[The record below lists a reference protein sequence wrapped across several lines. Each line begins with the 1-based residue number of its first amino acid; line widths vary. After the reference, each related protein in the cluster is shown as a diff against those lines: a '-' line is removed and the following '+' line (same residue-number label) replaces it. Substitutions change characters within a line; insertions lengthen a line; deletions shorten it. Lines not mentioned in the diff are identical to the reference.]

1 MSDAPV
7 SRGVYKFAVF
17 ALAIGAF
24 AIGVT
29 EFATMGLLPMIADEL
44 GITVPQAGHAVSFYA
59 IGVVVGAPLI
69 TTIAAHMDR
78 KILLLCMMGL
88 FALGNLASMLA
99 PTAALFNIARFVSG
113 LPHGAYL
120 GIGAV
125 VAASLVPVNRRGRA
139 MSRVMLGLTIANIF
153 GVPFAAALG
162 NMLGWRSAYA
172 LVATLGV
179 LTVIMVA
186 IAVPRVSVGAG
197 EVPSARGE
205 IKALGRVQII
215 LTLVAGSVGF
225 GGMFAVYTYI
235 TPTMTDV
242 AGVPEVAIPWV
253 LAVYGLG
260 MTAGSLIAGP
270 LVDKSIERS
279 ATSGMILSALV
290 LAAFGAFTHIAA
302 IAIIALFL
310 IGISGSMITTALQ
323 MRLFRE
329 SHDAPSLSAAMNH
342 AAFNL
347 ANALGA
353 WLGGIVITVGLGYRA
368 PAWVGVGLCLAG
380 LIVISVAIFLRRGGS
395 PDKSTRT
402 PVET

>member
-29 EFATMGLLPMIADEL
+29 EFATMGLLPMIAEEL

-78 KILLLCMMGL
+78 KLLLLGLMGL

-99 PTAALFNIARFVSG
+99 PTAGLFNIARFVSG

-125 VAASLVPVNRRGRA
+125 VAASLVPANRRGRA

-162 NMLGWRSAYA
+162 NLFGWRSAYA
-172 LVATLGV
+172 LVAALGV

-205 IKALGRVQII
+205 MKALGRVQII

-242 AGVPEVAIPWV
+242 AGVPGVAIPWV

-279 ATSGMILSALV
+279 ATGGMILSALV

-353 WLGGIVITVGLGYRA
+353 WLGGIVITAGLGYRA
-368 PAWVGVGLCLAG
+368 PAWVGVGLCLSG
-380 LIVISVAIFLRRGGS
+380 LVVISIAIFLRRGGS
-395 PDKSTRT
+395 PEPSTRT
-402 PVET
+402 SVET

>member
-1 MSDAPV
+1 MSDAPYP
-7 SRGVYKFAVF
+7 RRVYKFAVF

-29 EFATMGLLPMIADEL
+29 EFATMGLLPHIAREL

-78 KILLLCMMGL
+78 KTLLLGLMGL

-99 PTAALFNIARFVSG
+99 PDATLFNIARFASG

-153 GVPFAAALG
+153 GVPVATALG

-172 LVATLGV
+172 LVAGLGV

-186 IAVPRVSVGAG
+186 IAVPRVKLGTA
-197 EVPSARGE
+197 PSARGE
-205 IKALGRVQII
+205 MKAIARPQII
-215 LTLVAGSVGF
+215 LTLLAGSVGF
-225 GGMFAVYTYI
+225 GGMFAVYTYVA
-235 TPTMTDV
+235 PTMTDV
-242 AGVPEVAIPWV
+242 AGVPETAIPWV

-279 ATSGMILSALV
+279 GIAGMILSALV
-290 LAAFGAFTHIAA
+290 LTAFGAFTHIAA

-310 IGISGSMITTALQ
+310 IGIAGSMITTALQ
-323 MRLFRE
+323 MRLLRD
-329 SHDAPSLSAAMNH
+329 SHDAPSLAAAMNH

-353 WLGGIVITVGLGYRA
+353 WLGGIVITAGLGYRA
-368 PAWVGVGLCLAG
+368 PAWVGVGLCLLG
-380 LIVISVAIFLRRGGS
+380 LIVLTIAIVLRRGGS
-395 PDKSTRT
+395 SDSSTRSS
-402 PVET
+402 VET

>member
-29 EFATMGLLPMIADEL
+29 EFATMGLLPMIAEEL

-78 KILLLCMMGL
+78 KLLLLCMMGL

-99 PTAALFNIARFVSG
+99 PTAGLFNIARFVSG

-125 VAASLVPVNRRGRA
+125 VAASLVPANRRGRA

-162 NMLGWRSAYA
+162 NMFGWRSAYA
-172 LVATLGV
+172 LVAALGV

-186 IAVPRVSVGAG
+186 VGVPRVKLGP
-197 EVPSARGE
+197 VPSARGE

-242 AGVPEVAIPWV
+242 AGVPSVAIPWV

-279 ATSGMILSALV
+279 ATGGMILSALV

-353 WLGGIVITVGLGYRA
+353 WLGGIVITAGLGYRA
-368 PAWVGVGLCLAG
+368 PAWVGVGLCVSG

-395 PDKSTRT
+395 PDPNTRT
-402 PVET
+402 SVET

>member
-1 MSDAPV
+1 MSTAPV
-7 SRGVYKFAVF
+7 PRRVYKFAVF

-29 EFATMGLLPMIADEL
+29 EFATMGLLPHIAREL

-78 KILLLCMMGL
+78 KNLLLGLMGL
-88 FALGNLASMLA
+88 FALGNVASMLA
-99 PTAALFNIARFVSG
+99 PDATLFNIARFVSG

-120 GIGAV
+120 GIGAL
-125 VAASLVPVNRRGRA
+125 VASSLVAPNRRGRA

-172 LVATLGV
+172 LVAVLGI

-186 IAVPRVSVGAG
+186 LAVPRVKLSAA
-197 EVPSARGE
+197 PSARGE
-205 IKALGRVQII
+205 MKALARPQII

-235 TPTMTDV
+235 TPTMTEV
-242 AGVPEVAIPWV
+242 ASVPEAAIPWV

-279 ATSGMILSALV
+279 GIGGMILSALV
-290 LAAFGAFTHIAA
+290 LSAFGAFTHIAA
-302 IAIIALFL
+302 VAIIALFL
-310 IGISGSMITTALQ
+310 IGIAGSMITTALQ
-323 MRLFRE
+323 MRLLRD

-342 AAFNL
+342 AAFNF

-353 WLGGIVITVGLGYRA
+353 WLGGIVITAGLGYRA

-380 LIVISVAIFLRRGGS
+380 LVVIIIAIVLRRGDAS
-395 PDKSTRT
+395 NRT
-402 PVET
+402 AIEV

>member
-7 SRGVYKFAVF
+7 PRRVYKFAVF
-17 ALAIGAF
+17 ALAVGAF

-29 EFATMGLLPMIADEL
+29 EFATMGLLPHIAREL

-78 KILLLCMMGL
+78 KTLLLGLMGL
-88 FALGNLASMLA
+88 FTLGNVASMLA
-99 PTAALFNIARFVSG
+99 PDATLFNIARFVSG

-120 GIGAV
+120 GIGAI
-125 VAASLVPVNRRGRA
+125 VASSLVAPNRRGRA

-172 LVATLGV
+172 LVAVLGI

-186 IAVPRVSVGAG
+186 IAVPRVKLSA
-197 EVPSARGE
+197 VPSARGE
-205 IKALGRVQII
+205 MKALARPQII

-235 TPTMTDV
+235 TPTMTEV

-279 ATSGMILSALV
+279 GIGGMILSALV
-290 LAAFGAFTHIAA
+290 LAVFGAFTHIAA
-302 IAIIALFL
+302 VAIIALFL
-310 IGISGSMITTALQ
+310 IGIAGSMITTALQ
-323 MRLFRE
+323 MRLLRD

-342 AAFNL
+342 AAFNF

-353 WLGGIVITVGLGYRA
+353 WLGGIVITAGLGYRA
-368 PAWVGVGLCLAG
+368 PAWVGVGLCVAG
-380 LIVISVAIFLRRGGS
+380 LVVIIIAIVLRRGEAS
-395 PDKSTRT
+395 NRT
-402 PVET
+402 AVEV

>member
-7 SRGVYKFAVF
+7 SRRVYKFAVF

-29 EFATMGLLPMIADEL
+29 EFATMGLLPHIAREL

-59 IGVVVGAPLI
+59 IGAVVGAPLI

-78 KILLLCMMGL
+78 KLLLLCLMGL

-99 PTAALFNIARFVSG
+99 PDATLFNIARFFSG

-120 GIGAV
+120 GVGAI
-125 VAASLVPVNRRGRA
+125 VASSLVAPHRRGRA
-139 MSRVMLGLTIANIF
+139 MARVMLGLTIANIV
-153 GVPFAAALG
+153 GVPIATALG
-162 NMLGWRSAYA
+162 NMFGWRSAYA
-172 LVATLGV
+172 LVAALGV

-186 IAVPRVSVGAG
+186 VAVPKVKLAG
-197 EVPSARGE
+197 VPSARGE
-205 IKALGRVQII
+205 MKALGRQQII

-225 GGMFAVYTYI
+225 GGMFAVYTYV

-242 AGVPEVAIPWV
+242 AGVPQVAIPWV

-279 ATSGMILSALV
+279 GIGGMILSAIV

-310 IGISGSMITTALQ
+310 IGIAGSMITTALQ
-323 MRLFRE
+323 MRLLRD

-353 WLGGIVITVGLGYRA
+353 WLGGIVITAGLGYRA
-368 PAWVGVGLCLAG
+368 PAWVGVGLCLLG
-380 LIVISVAIFLRRGGS
+380 LIVLIIAIALRRGDAS
-395 PDKSTRT
+395 NRST
-402 PVET
+402 VEV

>member
-99 PTAALFNIARFVSG
+99 PTAALFNLARFVSG

-172 LVATLGV
+172 LVAALGV

-279 ATSGMILSALV
+279 ATGGMILSALV
-290 LAAFGAFTHIAA
+290 LAAFGAFTHIPA

-353 WLGGIVITVGLGYRA
+353 WLGGIVITAGLGYRA

>member
-29 EFATMGLLPMIADEL
+29 EFATMGLLPMIAEEL

-78 KILLLCMMGL
+78 KLLLLCMMGL

-99 PTAALFNIARFVSG
+99 PTAGLFNIARFVSG

-125 VAASLVPVNRRGRA
+125 VAASLVPANRRGRA

-162 NMLGWRSAYA
+162 NMFGWRSAYA
-172 LVATLGV
+172 LVAALGV

-242 AGVPEVAIPWV
+242 AGVPSVAIPWV

-279 ATSGMILSALV
+279 ATGGMILSALV

-302 IAIIALFL
+302 IAIISLFL

-353 WLGGIVITVGLGYRA
+353 WLGGIVITAGLGYRA
-368 PAWVGVGLCLAG
+368 PAWVGVGLCVSG
-380 LIVISVAIFLRRGGS
+380 LIVISIAIFLRRGGS
-395 PDKSTRT
+395 PEPSTRT
-402 PVET
+402 SVDT

>member
-1 MSDAPV
+1 MSEAPV

-24 AIGVT
+24 GIGVT
-29 EFATMGLLPMIADEL
+29 EFATMGLLPMIAEEL

-59 IGVVVGAPLI
+59 IGVVIGAPLI

-78 KILLLCMMGL
+78 KLLLLCLMGL
-88 FALGNLASMLA
+88 FALGNLVSMLA
-99 PTAALFNIARFVSG
+99 PTAALFNIARFASG

-125 VAASLVPVNRRGRA
+125 VAASLVPVGRRGRA

-162 NMLGWRSAYA
+162 NMFGWRSAYA
-172 LVATLGV
+172 LVAALGV

-186 IAVPRVSVGAG
+186 VGVPRVKLG

-205 IKALGRVQII
+205 IKALGRAQII
-215 LTLVAGSVGF
+215 LTLLAGSVGF

-235 TPTMTDV
+235 TPTMTEI
-242 AGVPEVAIPWV
+242 ASVPSVAIPWV

-279 ATSGMILSALV
+279 ATGGMILSALV

-310 IGISGSMITTALQ
+310 IGVSGSMITTALQ

-329 SHDAPSLSAAMNH
+329 SQDAPSLSAAMNH

-347 ANALGA
+347 ANAIGA
-353 WLGGIVITVGLGYRA
+353 WLGGIVITAGLGYRA
-368 PAWVGVGLCLAG
+368 PAWVGVGLCLVG

-395 PDKSTRT
+395 PNPSSRSV
-402 PVET
+402 VES

>member
-7 SRGVYKFAVF
+7 PRRVYKFAVF

-29 EFATMGLLPMIADEL
+29 EFATMGLLPHIAREL

-78 KILLLCMMGL
+78 KNLLLGLMGL

-99 PTAALFNIARFVSG
+99 PDAALFNIARFASG

-120 GIGAV
+120 GIGAI
-125 VAASLVPVNRRGRA
+125 VASTLVPPNRRGRA
-139 MSRVMLGLTIANIF
+139 MSRVMLGLTIANIV
-153 GVPFAAALG
+153 GVPIATALG
-162 NMLGWRSAYA
+162 NMFGWRSAYA
-172 LVATLGV
+172 LVAGLGILCV
-179 LTVIMVA
+179 VMVA
-186 IAVPRVSVGAG
+186 IAVPRVKLGAA
-197 EVPSARGE
+197 PSARGE
-205 IKALGRVQII
+205 MKALARPQIV
-215 LTLVAGSVGF
+215 LTLLAGSVGF

-279 ATSGMILSALV
+279 GIGGMILSAIV
-290 LAAFGAFTHIAA
+290 LSAFGAFTHIAA
-302 IAIIALFL
+302 VAIVALFL
-310 IGISGSMITTALQ
+310 IGIAGSMITTALQ
-323 MRLFRE
+323 MRLLRD

-353 WLGGIVITVGLGYRA
+353 WLGGIVITAGMGYRA
-368 PAWVGVGLCLAG
+368 PAWVGVGLCLLG
-380 LIVISVAIFLRRGGS
+380 LIVLIIAIALRRGGS
-395 PDKSTRT
+395 ENRST
-402 PVET
+402 VEL

>member
-29 EFATMGLLPMIADEL
+29 EFATMGLLPMIAEEL

-78 KILLLCMMGL
+78 KLLLLCMMGL

-99 PTAALFNIARFVSG
+99 PTAGLFNIARFVSG

-125 VAASLVPVNRRGRA
+125 VAASLVPANRRGRA

-162 NMLGWRSAYA
+162 NMFGWRSAYA
-172 LVATLGV
+172 LVAALGV

-242 AGVPEVAIPWV
+242 AGVPSVAIPWV

-279 ATSGMILSALV
+279 ATGGMILSALV

-353 WLGGIVITVGLGYRA
+353 WLGGIVITAGLGYRA
-368 PAWVGVGLCLAG
+368 PAWVGVGLCVSG
-380 LIVISVAIFLRRGGS
+380 LIVISIAIFLRRGGS
-395 PDKSTRT
+395 PEPSTRT
-402 PVET
+402 SVDT

>member
-1 MSDAPV
+1 MSDAPYP
-7 SRGVYKFAVF
+7 RRVYKFAVF

-29 EFATMGLLPMIADEL
+29 EFATMGLLPHIAREL
-44 GITVPQAGHAVSFYA
+44 DITVPQAGHAVSFYA

-78 KILLLCMMGL
+78 KNLLLGLMGL
-88 FALGNLASMLA
+88 FALGNFASMLA
-99 PTAALFNIARFVSG
+99 PGATLFNIARFFSG

-120 GIGAV
+120 GVGAI
-125 VAASLVPVNRRGRA
+125 VASSLVAPHRRGRA
-139 MSRVMLGLTIANIF
+139 MARVMLGLTIANIV
-153 GVPFAAALG
+153 GVPIATALG
-162 NMLGWRSAYA
+162 NMFGWRSAYA
-172 LVATLGV
+172 LVAALGI

-186 IAVPRVSVGAG
+186 VGVPKVKLAG
-197 EVPSARGE
+197 IPSARGE
-205 IKALGRVQII
+205 MKALGRSQIV

-279 ATSGMILSALV
+279 GIGGMILSAIV

-302 IAIIALFL
+302 VAIIALFL
-310 IGISGSMITTALQ
+310 IGIAGSMITTALQ
-323 MRLFRE
+323 MRLLRD

-353 WLGGIVITVGLGYRA
+353 WLGGIVITAGLGYRA
-368 PAWVGVGLCLAG
+368 PAWVGVGLCLLG
-380 LIVISVAIFLRRGGS
+380 LIVLIIAIAMRRGGS
-395 PDKSTRT
+395 TNRST
-402 PVET
+402 VEL

>member
-29 EFATMGLLPMIADEL
+29 EFATMGLLPMIAEEL

-78 KILLLCMMGL
+78 KLLLLCLMGL

-99 PTAALFNIARFVSG
+99 PTAGLFNIARFVSG

-125 VAASLVPVNRRGRA
+125 VAASLVPANRRGRA

-162 NMLGWRSAYA
+162 NMFGWRSAYA
-172 LVATLGV
+172 LVAALGV

-242 AGVPEVAIPWV
+242 AGVPSVAIPWV

-279 ATSGMILSALV
+279 ATGGMILSALV

-353 WLGGIVITVGLGYRA
+353 WLGGIVITAGLGYRA
-368 PAWVGVGLCLAG
+368 PAWVGVGLCVSG
-380 LIVISVAIFLRRGGS
+380 LVVISVAIFLRRGGS
-395 PDKSTRT
+395 PDPSTRT
-402 PVET
+402 SVET

>member
-29 EFATMGLLPMIADEL
+29 EFATMGLLPMIAEEL

-99 PTAALFNIARFVSG
+99 PTAGLFNIARFVSG

-125 VAASLVPVNRRGRA
+125 VAASLVPANRRGRA

-162 NMLGWRSAYA
+162 TLLGWRSAYA
-172 LVATLGV
+172 LVAALGV

-186 IAVPRVSVGAG
+186 IAVPRVRVGAG

-215 LTLVAGSVGF
+215 LTLLAGSVGF

-242 AGVPEVAIPWV
+242 AGVPEIAIPWI

-279 ATSGMILSALV
+279 ATGGMILSALV

-353 WLGGIVITVGLGYRA
+353 WLGGIVITAGLGYRA
-368 PAWVGVGLCLAG
+368 PAWVGVGLCLSG
-380 LIVISVAIFLRRGGS
+380 LIVISIAILLRRGGS
-395 PDKSTRT
+395 PSGTART
-402 PVET
+402 SIDA

>member
-1 MSDAPV
+1 MSDAPYP
-7 SRGVYKFAVF
+7 RRVYKFAVS

-29 EFATMGLLPMIADEL
+29 EFATMGLLPHIAREL

-78 KILLLCMMGL
+78 KTLLLGLMGL

-99 PTAALFNIARFVSG
+99 PDATLFNLARFASG

-153 GVPFAAALG
+153 GVPVATALG

-172 LVATLGV
+172 LVAGLGI

-186 IAVPRVSVGAG
+186 VAVPRVKLGTA
-197 EVPSARGE
+197 PSARGE
-205 IKALGRVQII
+205 MKAIARPQIV
-215 LTLVAGSVGF
+215 LTLLAGSVGF
-225 GGMFAVYTYI
+225 GGMFAVYTYVA
-235 TPTMTDV
+235 PTMTDV
-242 AGVPEVAIPWV
+242 AGVPETAIPWV

-260 MTAGSLIAGP
+260 MTVGSLIAGP

-279 ATSGMILSALV
+279 GVAGMILSALV
-290 LAAFGAFTHIAA
+290 LTAFGAFTHIAA
-302 IAIIALFL
+302 IAIIALFF
-310 IGISGSMITTALQ
+310 IGIAGSMITTALQ
-323 MRLFRE
+323 MRLLRD
-329 SHDAPSLSAAMNH
+329 SHDAPSLAAAMNH

-353 WLGGIVITVGLGYRA
+353 WLGGIVITAGLGYRA
-368 PAWVGVGLCLAG
+368 PAWVGVGLCLLG
-380 LIVISVAIFLRRGGS
+380 LIVLTIAIVLHRGGS
-395 PDKSTRT
+395 PDSSTRSS
-402 PVET
+402 VET

>member
-29 EFATMGLLPMIADEL
+29 EFATMGLLPMIAEEL
-44 GITVPQAGHAVSFYA
+44 GITVPQAGHAVSVYA

-78 KILLLCMMGL
+78 KLLLLGLMGL

-99 PTAALFNIARFVSG
+99 PTAGLFNIARFVSG

-125 VAASLVPVNRRGRA
+125 VAASLVPANRRGRA

-162 NMLGWRSAYA
+162 NLFGWRSAYA
-172 LVATLGV
+172 LVAALGV
-179 LTVIMVA
+179 LTVLMVG

-242 AGVPEVAIPWV
+242 AGVPGVAIPWV

-279 ATSGMILSALV
+279 ATGGMILSALV

-302 IAIIALFL
+302 VAIIALFL

-353 WLGGIVITVGLGYRA
+353 WLGGIVITAGLGYRA
-368 PAWVGVGLCLAG
+368 PAWVGVGLCLSG
-380 LIVISVAIFLRRGGS
+380 LVVISIAIFLRRGGS
-395 PDKSTRT
+395 PDPSTRT
-402 PVET
+402 SVET

>member
-7 SRGVYKFAVF
+7 SRRVYKFAVF

-29 EFATMGLLPMIADEL
+29 EFATMGLLPHIAREL

-78 KILLLCMMGL
+78 KLLLLCLMGL

-99 PTAALFNIARFVSG
+99 PDATLFNIARFFSG

-120 GIGAV
+120 GVGAI
-125 VAASLVPVNRRGRA
+125 VASSLVAPHRRGRA
-139 MSRVMLGLTIANIF
+139 MARVMLGLTIANIV
-153 GVPFAAALG
+153 GVPIATALG
-162 NMLGWRSAYA
+162 NMFGWRSAYA
-172 LVATLGV
+172 LVAALGV

-186 IAVPRVSVGAG
+186 VAVPKVKLAG
-197 EVPSARGE
+197 VPSARGE
-205 IKALGRVQII
+205 MKALGRQQIV

-225 GGMFAVYTYI
+225 GGMFAVYTYV

-242 AGVPEVAIPWV
+242 AGVPQVAIPWV

-279 ATSGMILSALV
+279 GIGGMILSAIV

-310 IGISGSMITTALQ
+310 IGIAGSMITTALQ
-323 MRLFRE
+323 MRLLRD

-353 WLGGIVITVGLGYRA
+353 WLGGIVITAGLGYRA
-368 PAWVGVGLCLAG
+368 PAWVGVGLCLLG
-380 LIVISVAIFLRRGGS
+380 LIVLIIAIALRRGDAS
-395 PDKSTRT
+395 NRST
-402 PVET
+402 VEV

>member
-7 SRGVYKFAVF
+7 SRRVYKFAVF

-29 EFATMGLLPMIADEL
+29 EFATMGLLPHIAREL

-78 KILLLCMMGL
+78 KLLLLCLMGL

-99 PTAALFNIARFVSG
+99 PDATLFNIARFFSG

-120 GIGAV
+120 GVGAI
-125 VAASLVPVNRRGRA
+125 VASSLVAPHRRGRA
-139 MSRVMLGLTIANIF
+139 MARVMLGLTIANIV
-153 GVPFAAALG
+153 GVPIATALG
-162 NMLGWRSAYA
+162 NMFGWRSAYA
-172 LVATLGV
+172 LVAALGV

-186 IAVPRVSVGAG
+186 VAVPKVKLAG
-197 EVPSARGE
+197 VPSARGE
-205 IKALGRVQII
+205 MKALGRQQII

-225 GGMFAVYTYI
+225 GGMFAVYTYV

-242 AGVPEVAIPWV
+242 AGVPQVAIPWV

-279 ATSGMILSALV
+279 GIGGMILSAIV

-310 IGISGSMITTALQ
+310 IGIAGSMITTALQ
-323 MRLFRE
+323 MRLLRD

-353 WLGGIVITVGLGYRA
+353 WLGGIVITAGLGYRA
-368 PAWVGVGLCLAG
+368 PAWVGVGLCLLG
-380 LIVISVAIFLRRGGS
+380 LIVLIIAIALRRGDAS
-395 PDKSTRT
+395 NRST
-402 PVET
+402 VEL

>member
-1 MSDAPV
+1 MSDAPA

-29 EFATMGLLPMIADEL
+29 EFATMGLLPMIAEEL

-78 KILLLCMMGL
+78 KMLLLCMMGL
-88 FALGNLASMLA
+88 FALGNFASMIA
-99 PTAALFNIARFVSG
+99 PTATLFNIARFVSG

-125 VAASLVPVNRRGRA
+125 VAASLVPANRRGRA

-153 GVPFAAALG
+153 GVPFATALG

-172 LVATLGV
+172 LVGALGV

-205 IKALGRVQII
+205 IKALGRAQII

-235 TPTMTDV
+235 TPTMTEV
-242 AGVPEVAIPWV
+242 AGVPSVAIPWV

-279 ATSGMILSALV
+279 ATGGMILSALV
-290 LAAFGAFTHIAA
+290 LAAFGAFTQIAA

-353 WLGGIVITVGLGYRA
+353 WLGGIVITAGLGYRA

-380 LIVISVAIFLRRGGS
+380 LIVISVAIYLRRGGS
-395 PDKSTRT
+395 PDPSTRT
-402 PVET
+402 SVET

>member
-7 SRGVYKFAVF
+7 PRRVYKFAVF

-29 EFATMGLLPMIADEL
+29 EFATMGLLPHIAREL

-78 KILLLCMMGL
+78 KNLLLCLMGF
-88 FALGNLASMLA
+88 FALGNVASMLA
-99 PTAALFNIARFVSG
+99 PDATLFSIARFASG

-120 GIGAV
+120 GIGAI
-125 VAASLVPVNRRGRA
+125 VASSLAPPKRRGRA
-139 MSRVMLGLTIANIF
+139 MARVMLGLTIANIV
-153 GVPFAAALG
+153 GVPIATALG
-162 NMLGWRSAYA
+162 NLLGWRSAYA
-172 LVATLGV
+172 LVAALGL

-186 IAVPRVSVGAG
+186 VGVPRVMLGAA
-197 EVPSARGE
+197 PSARGE
-205 IKALGRVQII
+205 MRALARPQII

-235 TPTMTDV
+235 APTMTDI
-242 AGVPEVAIPWV
+242 AGVPETAIPWV

-279 ATSGMILSALV
+279 GIGGMILSALV
-290 LAAFGAFTHIAA
+290 LSTFGAFTHIAA
-302 IAIIALFL
+302 VAIIALFF
-310 IGISGSMITTALQ
+310 IGIAGSMITTSLQ
-323 MRLFRE
+323 MRLLRD

-353 WLGGIVITVGLGYRA
+353 WLGGIVITAGLGYRA

-380 LIVISVAIFLRRGGS
+380 LIVLIIAIVLRRGGTL
-395 PDKSTRT
+395 KSSGRNE
-402 PVET
+402 VEV

>member
-1 MSDAPV
+1 MSEAPV

-24 AIGVT
+24 GIGVT
-29 EFATMGLLPMIADEL
+29 EFATMGLLPMIAEEL

-59 IGVVVGAPLI
+59 IGVVIGAPLI

-78 KILLLCMMGL
+78 KLLLLCLMGL
-88 FALGNLASMLA
+88 FALGNLVSMLA
-99 PTAALFNIARFVSG
+99 PTAALFNIARFASG

-125 VAASLVPVNRRGRA
+125 VAASLVPVGRRGRA

-162 NMLGWRSAYA
+162 NLFGWRSAYA
-172 LVATLGV
+172 LVAGLGV

-186 IAVPRVSVGAG
+186 VGVPRVSVGAG

-205 IKALGRVQII
+205 IKALGRAQII
-215 LTLVAGSVGF
+215 LTLLAGSVGF

-235 TPTMTDV
+235 TPTMTEI
-242 AGVPEVAIPWV
+242 ASVPSVAIPWV

-279 ATSGMILSALV
+279 ATGGMILSALV

-302 IAIIALFL
+302 VAIIALFL
-310 IGISGSMITTALQ
+310 IGVSGSMITTALQ

-329 SHDAPSLSAAMNH
+329 SQDAPSLSAAMNH

-347 ANALGA
+347 ANAIGA
-353 WLGGIVITVGLGYRA
+353 WLGGIVITAGLGYRA

-395 PDKSTRT
+395 SSPSSRSVVDS
-402 PVET
+402 

>member
-1 MSDAPV
+1 MTDAPV
-7 SRGVYKFAVF
+7 SRRVYKFAVF

-24 AIGVT
+24 GIGVT
-29 EFATMGLLPMIADEL
+29 EFATMGLLPDIAAGL
-44 GITVPQAGHAVSFYA
+44 GITVPEAGHAVSFYA

-78 KILLLCMMGL
+78 KNLLLGLMAL
-88 FALGNLASMLA
+88 FALGNIASMLA
-99 PTAALFNIARFVSG
+99 PSAALFNIARFASG

-120 GIGAV
+120 GVGAI
-125 VAASLVPVNRRGRA
+125 VAASLAAPNRRGRA
-139 MSRVMLGLTIANIF
+139 MARVMLGLTIANIF

-172 LVATLGV
+172 LVAALGI

-186 IAVPRVSVGAG
+186 IAVPRVKLSAA
-197 EVPSARGE
+197 PSARGE
-205 IKALGRVQII
+205 MKALARPQII

-242 AGVPEVAIPWV
+242 AGVPTAAIPWV

-270 LVDKSIERS
+270 IVDKSIERS
-279 ATSGMILSALV
+279 GVFGMTLSALV
-290 LAAFGAFTHIAA
+290 LSTFGAFTSIAA
-302 IAIIALFL
+302 IAIVALFL
-310 IGISGSMITTALQ
+310 IGVAGSLITTSLQ
-323 MRLFRE
+323 MRLLRD
-329 SHDAPSLSAAMNH
+329 STDAPSLSAAMNH
-342 AAFNL
+342 AAFNF

-353 WLGGIVITVGLGYRA
+353 WLGGVVISAGLGYRA
-368 PAWVGVGLCLAG
+368 PAWVGVGLCIAG
-380 LIVISVAIFLRRGGS
+380 LVVLTVAIALRRGGPAS
-395 PDKSTRT
+395 QRPRTRI
-402 PVET
+402 ES

>member
-1 MSDAPV
+1 MSEAPV

-29 EFATMGLLPMIADEL
+29 EFATMGLLPMIAEEL

-78 KILLLCMMGL
+78 KLLLLCMMGL

-99 PTAALFNIARFVSG
+99 PTAGLFNIARFVSG

-172 LVATLGV
+172 LVAALGV

-225 GGMFAVYTYI
+225 GGMFAVYAYI

-279 ATSGMILSALV
+279 ATGGMILSALV

-353 WLGGIVITVGLGYRA
+353 WLGGIVITAGLGYRA

-380 LIVISVAIFLRRGGS
+380 LIVISIAIFLRRGGS
-395 PDKSTRT
+395 PDPSTRT
-402 PVET
+402 SVET